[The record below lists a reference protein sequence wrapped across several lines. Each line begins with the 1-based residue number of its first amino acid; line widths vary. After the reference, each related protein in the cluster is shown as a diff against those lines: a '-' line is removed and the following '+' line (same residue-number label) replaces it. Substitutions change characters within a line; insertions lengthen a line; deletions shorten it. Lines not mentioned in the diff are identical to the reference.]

1 MRTVVWKCRGGEAWW
16 EVGHSTLWNYGIL
29 RRKKILYIKQWLFGA
44 KQDFKNQF
52 ATCLCLTLYFR
63 VALCK
68 DYFVPFSQR
77 PCPLDAV
84 IFVLG
89 SLNKV
94 LAGHRLPLPLNVTS
108 SIVIMLCDNVT
119 VSSLSELWVLK

>member
-1 MRTVVWKCRGGEAWW
+1 MESNDL
-16 EVGHSTLWNYGIL
+16 GHKV
-29 RRKKILYIKQWLFGA
+29 R
-44 KQDFKNQF
+44 FKNQF
-52 ATCLCLTLYFR
+52 TVCLCLTLYFR

-68 DYFVPFSQR
+68 DCFVSFSQP

-94 LAGHRLPLPLNVTS
+94 LAGYRLQLPLKVTS
-108 SIVIMLCDNVT
+108 SIVTMLCDNVT
-119 VSSLSELWVLK
+119 VSSLSEL